1 MSSAN
6 PAAPALI
13 GMLQAVQQFITN
25 IGTDPQQWPVKVP
38 GALTVLMGTV
48 ELELPVLAQAEAGAV
63 LTDINAKIAAKI
75 KSLQG

>member
-13 GMLQAVQQFITN
+13 GMLQAVQQFINN

>member
-13 GMLQAVQQFITN
+13 AMLQAVQQFITN